1 MESSTIQTTT
11 AKDATALIF
20 DQWPYFVL
28 LLIVLVAFYKFLE
41 RTYADHK
48 EQMKALQET
57 FKASLEMITN
67 TFGGRLDKIEET
79 LENIKKD

>member
-1 MESSTIQTTT
+1 
-11 AKDATALIF
+11 
-20 DQWPYFVL
+20 
-28 LLIVLVAFYKFLE
+28 
-41 RTYADHK
+41 
-48 EQMKALQET
+48 MKALQET